1 MSFFKK
7 YKMQLIYVVITL
19 LAGGLS
25 ALITGGFDIYTSMK
39 QPPLAP
45 PPIVFPIVWSGL
57 YILMGISAGTV
68 SDSNDLDRFLGLKLY
83 FLQLALNVTWPIIF
97 FRFKGIKFALFWLVL
112 IIIAVI
118 AVLKEFKS
126 ISKTASRL
134 LYPYVLWLFVAFY
147 LNFGFII
154 LNS

>member
-7 YKMQLIYVVITL
+7 YKMHLIYVVITL

-25 ALITGGFDIYTSMK
+25 ALITGGFDIYMSMK

-45 PPIVFPIVWSGL
+45 PPIVFPIVWTAL
-57 YILMGISAGTV
+57 YILMGIAAGIV
-68 SDSNDLDRFLGLKLY
+68 SDSNDLDRVLGLKLY
-83 FLQLALNVTWPIIF
+83 FLQLALNVVWPIIF
-97 FRFKGIKFALFWLVL
+97 FRFKAIKFALFWLVL

-118 AVLKEFKS
+118 AVFREFKS

-134 LYPYVLWLFVAFY
+134 LYPYILWLFIAFY